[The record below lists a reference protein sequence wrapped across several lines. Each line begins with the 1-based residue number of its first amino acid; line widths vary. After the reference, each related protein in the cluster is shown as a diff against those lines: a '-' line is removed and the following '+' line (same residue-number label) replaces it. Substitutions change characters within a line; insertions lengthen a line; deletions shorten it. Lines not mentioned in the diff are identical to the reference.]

1 MTSANFNDI
10 LTFESPTQATPYGSA
25 VALLPEPNPLECSGE
40 RYQMDTDSKTRI
52 LVVDDHEQIRDS
64 ICRILGR
71 KMTVVGA
78 AHNGAEAVEMA
89 KQHVPDLILMDIRMP
104 VMDGIKA
111 TRMIHQDQPWIRIIG
126 HSAYEDRE
134 LVTEMIDAGAELFV
148 LKGSEDLV
156 GFLASI
162 GN

>member
-1 MTSANFNDI
+1 MTGVNINDTMLI
-10 LTFESPTQATPYGSA
+10 ESPAKATSHGTA
-25 VALLPEPNPLECSGE
+25 VALLPEPSALACSGE
-40 RYQMDTDSKTRI
+40 RYQMDAETKTRI

-64 ICRILGR
+64 ICRILAR

-89 KQHVPDLILMDIRMP
+89 KQFLPDLILMDIRMP

-111 TRMIHQDQPWIRIIG
+111 TRLIHQDQPWIRIIG

-156 GFLASI
+156 SFLASL
-162 GN
+162 GG

>member
-1 MTSANFNDI
+1 MTSANFND
-10 LTFESPTQATPYGSA
+10 TFLLESPAQATPYGSA
-25 VALLPEPNPLECSGE
+25 VALLPERTALECSGE
-40 RYQMDTDSKTRI
+40 RYQMDSDSRTRI

-64 ICRILGR
+64 ICRILAR

-111 TRMIHQDQPWIRIIG
+111 TRLIHQDQPWIRIIG

-156 GFLASI
+156 SFLASL
-162 GN
+162 GG

>member
-1 MTSANFNDI
+1 MNWDDSLLVESSPSA
-10 LTFESPTQATPYGSA
+10 EPYGSA
-25 VALLPEPNPLECSGE
+25 VALLPKPTPMECSGE
-40 RYQMDTDSKTRI
+40 RYQAESDGRTRI
-52 LVVDDHEQIRDS
+52 LVVDDHDQVRDS
-64 ICRILGR
+64 ICRILER

-89 KQHVPDLILMDIRMP
+89 KQQVPDLILMDIRMP
-104 VMDGIKA
+104 IMDGIKA
-111 TRMIHQDQPWIRIIG
+111 TRLIHEDQPWIRIIG

-156 GFLASI
+156 SFLASLA
-162 GN
+162 N